1 MPLIRIQRFPGVRQ
15 VFIATEEISHLAVI
29 AINETGPRYV
39 ELGTNADQALV
50 CGVAYGSVSGIVS
63 GQAIRAVTEGI
74 VSGVAIAVDINAGDR
89 VACASAGK
97 IAPLNTITPV
107 GSISGG
113 VLGFTSGLIAAGAT
127 GFFSG
132 RITSG
137 VLSGV
142 ASGFSPLLSG
152 AVALDEI
159 YISGA
164 VAGSFSGAIIGTS
177 FNTARVLGKALASGF
192 VLSGHTVPVLVTLG
206 G

>member
-152 AVALDEI
+152 SIL
-159 YISGA
+159 
-164 VAGSFSGAIIGTS
+164 GSFSGAIIGTS
-177 FNTARVLGKALASGF
+177 FNTARVLGKALASGIAA
-192 VLSGHTVPVLVTLG
+192 SGHTVPVLVTLG